1 MLLISLSDGDAVM
14 NRRNTTTNHIC
25 LFKRPLWFCLLA
37 ISLLVF
43 SQHTLAAISEKS
55 TDGQLYSHDVVSAQ
69 TLIEQA
75 EQQRLQGY
83 YNEALNTLQKAQQS
97 ASRPHAVLATGLQG
111 YVLLLMRDYAR
122 SEQLLLSALQDSVNA
137 GWDLQ
142 SAIHAN
148 HLGNYYAARNKTVK
162 ARQFYQEARL
172 LALKA
177 DDPALVARIDLNQFK
192 LADTAPEQAWA
203 ELLRLQQAIPHST
216 DVRERAQLQ
225 LALGYQALQLKKPT
239 VVSPQQ
245 YQQFTRAALQQALA
259 LATAVSSP
267 RMRSN
272 AYQYLGKLAEDH
284 QDYATALKQTQLGIA
299 ALQGMDAKDL
309 LLKLEWQ
316 RGRLLRKLDKNS
328 EAITAYRLS
337 VNHIQAIRAD
347 IPVDYQNGRS
357 SFRETL
363 QPVYTGLADLL
374 IQQADQA
381 SDDRTQQALL
391 REARNTIERVKQTE
405 LEDYFENRCTLQTIP
420 EQAIENIATNTAALY
435 PVILEDR
442 LELLLSIGGRI
453 EHRSVPVT
461 ALQLTQTTRQFADK
475 LRHFKPDYL
484 NESVQLYNWLV
495 KPLIAILQ
503 RQQIDTLIFI
513 PDGALRLVPLAA
525 LSDGSQFLIRH
536 YAVVTSPGLKLFD
549 PKPLSRHKLD
559 ILLAGMST
567 PGSVIEDLPEPSL
580 RILINAV
587 NSLDNSQRGI
597 LKSRDIN
604 RLLLDANQQTSEPS
618 LRSVKDI
625 IKDPVM
631 SDKIREMLALPGVS
645 DEIKKISELLP
656 ATVLMNETYSKKR
669 VDQTIKQSPYDIIHI
684 ASHGVFGGSASE
696 SYIMAYDKILT
707 VTELETLLQTASNR
721 EQPIELLTLSACQTA
736 EGDDRS
742 PLGISGVAIKAKVRS
757 ALGSLWPVSDLAT
770 VDFMTTFYQQLKSAN
785 TTKARAL
792 QTTQQHLLNNPEYQH
807 PFFWS
812 PFILIGNW
820 L

>member
-1 MLLISLSDGDAVM
+1 MLLIWLSDGDAVM
-14 NRRNTTTNHIC
+14 NR
-25 LFKRPLWFCLLA
+25 LLA
-37 ISLLVF
+37 TTIHPGFVRRPWFYLLVISLLVL
-43 SQHTLAAISEKS
+43 SHYTLAATTEKT
-55 TDGQLYSHDVVSAQ
+55 TDGQLSNHDVGLAQ
-69 TLIEQA
+69 TLIEKA
-75 EQQRLQGY
+75 EQLRLQGY
-83 YNEALNTLQKAQQS
+83 YNEALNKLQKAQQS
-97 ASRPHAVLATGLQG
+97 GSRSHAVLATGLQG
-111 YVLLLMRDYAR
+111 YLLLLMRDYTR
-122 SEQLLLSALQDSVNA
+122 SEQLLLSALQDTVKA
-137 GWDLQ
+137 GWNLQ
-142 SAIHAN
+142 SAMHAN
-148 HLGNYYAARNKTVK
+148 HLGNFYAAQNNPIK

-177 DDPALVARIDLNQFK
+177 EDPALVARIDINQLK

-203 ELLRLQQAIPHST
+203 GLLRLQQAIPQIT
-216 DVRERAQLQ
+216 DLRERAQLQ
-225 LALGYQALQLKKPT
+225 LALGYQALQLNKPAT
-239 VVSPQQ
+239 VSQQQ
-245 YQQFTRAALQQALA
+245 YLQFTRTALQQALT
-259 LATAVSSP
+259 LATTVSSP

-272 AYQYLGKLAEDH
+272 AYQYLGKLAEY
-284 QDYATALKQTQLGIA
+284 QQQYAIALKQTQFGIA
-299 ALQGMDAKDL
+299 ALQGLDAKDL

-316 RGRLLRKLDKNS
+316 RGRLLRKLGNNNA
-328 EAITAYRLS
+328 AITAYRLS
-337 VNHIQAIRAD
+337 VNHIQAIRGD

-381 SDDRTQQALL
+381 SDDRAQQALL

-420 EQAIENIATNTAALY
+420 EQAIDNIAANTAAIY

-453 EHRSVPVT
+453 EHRSVPVS
-461 ALQLTQTTRQFADK
+461 AVQLTQTARRFADK
-475 LRHFKPDYL
+475 LRHYKPDYSQDSL
-484 NESVQLYNWLV
+484 QLYNWL
-495 KPLIAILQ
+495 IAPVNSSLQ
-503 RQQIDTLIFI
+503 RLQIDTLIFI
-513 PDGALRLVPLAA
+513 PDGVLRLVPLAA
-525 LSDGSQFLIRH
+525 LSDGSKFLIQH

-549 PKPLSRHKLD
+549 PKPLSRNKLD
-559 ILLAGMST
+559 TLLAGMST

-587 NSLDNSQRGI
+587 NSLDNTERGI

-604 RLLLDANQQTSEPS
+604 RLLVDDDPKIVEPS
-618 LRSVKDI
+618 LRSVKEM
-625 IKDPVM
+625 IKDSAI
-631 SDKIREMLALPGVS
+631 SDQIRKILALPGVS
-645 DEIKKISELLP
+645 DEIKKISKLLP
-656 ATVLMNETYSKKR
+656 STVLLNEAYSKKK

-707 VTELETLLQTASNR
+707 VTELETLLQSASNR

-742 PLGISGVAIKAKVRS
+742 PLGISGIAIKAKVRS
-757 ALGSLWPVSDLAT
+757 ALGSLWPVSDIAT
-770 VDFMTTFYQQLKSAN
+770 VDVMTRFYQQLKSAN

-792 QTTQQHLLNNPEYQH
+792 QKTQQHLLNNPEYQH